1 MKRFFSIV
9 LILTCVNTAFVFA
22 QHQKI
27 DSLLKVLPDIED
39 ERQRI
44 DLLNELAFQYLLI
57 SVNDADK
64 VVQDAIAKSRA
75 ISYKKG
81 LAESLKILGI
91 IHFVK
96 NEYGVAVEYD
106 YQSLKLYE
114 ELNDL
119 SGQSKVLNNLSLL
132 FSKQNQFDKA
142 RDFSLKSL
150 KLKREIGDSVGVVN
164 SLIALSEYYRNA
176 KDYAKAQYL
185 GQLALDRCQTMKYNW
200 GVSYA
205 YLALGELYA
214 DQENYTS
221 AARYFKDA
229 VRYARLTND
238 HMQIVTANNK
248 LGQLFLNSQQYD
260 SAYYFLHTTIALA
273 RQKNTRSQEM
283 EALKSLSIYFERMG
297 HLDSALYFT
306 RQVSALE
313 RIIFENERRE
323 QIASIQMLYDFEK
336 KEQELEF
343 QHKIVRRQYIAI
355 GGVSIILVLS
365 ILLGFKFYG
374 LNKTNHLAKEA
385 LIKLNVEINKMN
397 ENLEMKV
404 QERTEEIARQ
414 NQKLIEYAFFT
425 AHEVRG
431 PLARILGL
439 VELARIRELVDD
451 REEILDRLQD
461 AAHELDEIIRIINRK
476 LESSRHL

>member
-1 MKRFFSIV
+1 MKILSSFV
-9 LILTCVNTAFVFA
+9 LILTFASTVVLA
-22 QHQKI
+22 QHRKI
-27 DSLLKVLPDIED
+27 DSLLKVLPKTED
-39 ERQRI
+39 KKQHI

-57 SVNDADK
+57 SVDDADK
-64 VVQDAIAKSRA
+64 VVRDAVTESRTIA
-75 ISYKKG
+75 YKKG

-96 NEYGVAVEYD
+96 NEYGVAAEYD

-114 ELNDL
+114 ELDDL

-150 KLKREIGDSVGVVN
+150 KLKREIGDSIGVAN
-164 SLIALSEYYRNA
+164 SLLALSEYYRNA
-176 KDYAKAQYL
+176 KDYGRAEYL
-185 GQLALDRCQTMKYNW
+185 GKLALDRFRSMKDDW

-205 YLALGELYA
+205 HLALGEVYA
-214 DQENYTS
+214 DQENYT
-221 AARYFKDA
+221 AAAISFKDA

-238 HMQIVTANNK
+238 HMQIVSASNK

-260 SAYYFLHTTIALA
+260 SAYYYLHTTIALA
-273 RQKNTRSQEM
+273 RQKSSRTQEM
-283 EALKSLSIYFERMG
+283 EALKHLSLYFERMG

-306 RQVSALE
+306 RQASALE

-336 KEQELEF
+336 KEQELAF
-343 QHKIVRRQYIAI
+343 QHKIVKRQYIAI
-355 GGVSIILVLS
+355 GGVSIILLLS
-365 ILLGFKFYG
+365 ILIGFKFYG

-385 LIKLNVEINKMN
+385 LLKLNVEINKMN

-404 QERTEEIARQ
+404 QERTDEIARQ

-439 VELARIRELVDD
+439 VELARIRELNDD
-451 REEILDRLQD
+451 HEEILDRLQE
-461 AAHELDEIIRIINRK
+461 AAVELDEIIRIINRK
-476 LESSRHL
+476 LESSRNF